1 MPSLLNTEPQSQPA
15 VGHLYGGREASARLH
30 ILIIGCGLGGLSAAY
45 CLSQAGH
52 TVTLIESAKKLGEVG
67 AGIQVSPNVS
77 RLLIRW
83 GLGDALAK
91 AGVEPQAIVFRRYA
105 TGEVVG
111 YSRWGAAMRRE
122 HGAPYYHIH
131 RADFHRMV
139 YVRAVASSDR
149 VSVRLGST
157 VKSVDPV
164 PNAQGQVSVTLTSGE
179 TITGDL
185 IVGADGVK
193 SLVRQVVIGRADA
206 PEPTG
211 DAAYR
216 AIISTDVMLS
226 DPDLRPFVETPEMTA
241 WMGPGRHLMGY
252 CIVSSQRSVP
262 VSSNE

>member
-1 MPSLLNTEPQSQPA
+1 MPSINNDVQTNADVE
-15 VGHLYGGREASARLH
+15 HLYGGREASARLH

-45 CLSQAGH
+45 CLAQAGH

-91 AGVEPQAIVFRRYA
+91 AGVQPQGIVFRRYS

-111 YSRWGAAMRRE
+111 YSRWGTKMRRE
-122 HGAPYYHIH
+122 HGAPYFHIH

-139 YVRAVASSDR
+139 YERAAASDR
-149 VSVRLGST
+149 VTVRLNST

-179 TITGDL
+179 VISGDL

-193 SLVRQVVIGRADA
+193 SLVRQVVIGREDA

-216 AIISTDVMLS
+216 AIISTDVMLN
-226 DPDLRPFVETPEMTA
+226 DPELRPFVETPEMTA
-241 WMGPGRHLMGY
+241 WMAPGRHLMGY
-252 CIVSSQRSVP
+252 CIVSGT
-262 VSSNE
+262 SSCSLISALT

>member
-1 MPSLLNTEPQSQPA
+1 
-15 VGHLYGGREASARLH
+15 
-30 ILIIGCGLGGLSAAY
+30 
-45 CLSQAGH
+45 
-52 TVTLIESAKKLGEVG
+52 
-67 AGIQVSPNVS
+67 
-77 RLLIRW
+77 
-83 GLGDALAK
+83 
-91 AGVEPQAIVFRRYA
+91 
-105 TGEVVG
+105 
-111 YSRWGAAMRRE
+111 MRRE

-139 YVRAVASSDR
+139 YDRAVASSDR

-157 VKSVDPV
+157 VKSVDPI

-262 VSSNE
+262 VSSGE

>member
-1 MPSLLNTEPQSQPA
+1 MPILSKIFNRNPTADSLVRQSPPALPTRDPSLAPWPLAIPGYIAPPPDRSRTTQSLRKPK
-15 VGHLYGGREASARLH
+15 S
-30 ILIIGCGLGGLSAAY
+30 
-45 CLSQAGH
+45 
-52 TVTLIESAKKLGEVG
+52 ESPLC
-67 AGIQVSPNVS
+67 IQVTPNVS

-139 YVRAVASSDR
+139 YDRAVASSDR

-157 VKSVDPV
+157 VKSVDPI
-164 PNAQGQVSVTLTSGE
+164 PNAQGQVSVTLVSGE
-179 TITGDL
+179 TIAGDL